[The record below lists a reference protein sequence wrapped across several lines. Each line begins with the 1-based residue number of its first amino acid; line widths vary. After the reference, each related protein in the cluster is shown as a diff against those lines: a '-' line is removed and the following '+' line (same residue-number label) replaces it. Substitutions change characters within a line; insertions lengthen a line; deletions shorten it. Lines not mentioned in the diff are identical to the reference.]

1 MVDTT
6 PRILAD
12 LKHAIS
18 STIIVHNT
26 HNFYSQ
32 KEKLMA
38 RKAQPS
44 AKAGRVAI
52 QDLMKLVNKKAGRN
66 VAHDLTGDNPTAVKE
81 WIPTGSRW
89 LDSIVCKG
97 QMGGIPVGKVTE
109 IAGLESTG
117 KSYMAAQVA
126 ANAQKQGK
134 LVVYFDSESAID
146 PSFLERTGCDLARL
160 MYVQASSVEFVLE
173 TIEELLGATE
183 DQLVFIWDSLAFT
196 PSVSDVEGDFNPQ
209 SSMAVKARILAK
221 GMSKLVIPIADR
233 QATLIVLNQLKTNIP
248 QGPNAR
254 IVAMTT
260 PYTTPGGK
268 AMHYSYSL
276 RIWLTGR
283 KAKSSFIEDEK
294 GFRIGSEVKCK
305 LEKSRFGTQG
315 RSCAFRILWG
325 TEEIGI
331 RDEESWFDAIKGSE
345 CLTSAGA
352 WYTLTMPEG
361 YTKKFQP
368 SKWSQLITSDVEFK
382 EHVIRLMDEEIV
394 QKFDRREGNADAFYS
409 EPEDLTVPLKD

>member
-1 MVDTT
+1 
-6 PRILAD
+6 
-12 LKHAIS
+12 
-18 STIIVHNT
+18 
-26 HNFYSQ
+26 
-32 KEKLMA
+32 MA
-38 RKAQPS
+38 KAK
-44 AKAGRVAI
+44 AKAGRVAM

-89 LDSIVCKG
+89 LDSIICKG
-97 QMGGIPVGKVTE
+97 KVAGIPVGKVTE

-117 KSYMAAQVA
+117 KSYMAAQIA

-134 LVVYFDSESAID
+134 VVVYFDSESAID
-146 PSFLERTGCDLARL
+146 PTFLERTGCDLGRL

-173 TIEELLGATE
+173 TIEELLAAAE
-183 DQLVFIWDSLAFT
+183 DQIVFIWDSLAFT

-221 GMSKLVIPIADR
+221 GMSKLTIPIADR

-254 IVAMTT
+254 VVAMTT
-260 PYTTPGGK
+260 PYITPGGK

-276 RIWLTGR
+276 RVWLTGR
-283 KAKSSFIEDEK
+283 KAKSSFIEDDK
-294 GFRIGSEVKCK
+294 GFRIGSEVKVK

-325 TEEIGI
+325 TEQIGI

-345 CLTSAGA
+345 SLTSAGA
-352 WYTLTMPEG
+352 WYTLSTPDG

-368 SKWSQLITSDVEFK
+368 SKWTDQITSDEEFK
-382 EHVIRLMDEEIV
+382 ARVIKIMDEEIV
-394 QKFDRREGNADAFYS
+394 QKFDKREGDASTYY
-409 EPEDLTVPLKD
+409 EDQDDLTVPVNE